1 MDAWSRGRVCGA
13 SYLKNYRMSQWIKNL
28 NVHYGHYDYDY
39 ALAVFGYLDTFE
51 SLGTSILIESA
62 M

>member
-1 MDAWSRGRVCGA
+1 
-13 SYLKNYRMSQWIKNL
+13 MSQWIKNL